1 MKNVYP
7 ALGFFIDGRWIDA
20 GSREAIAVVN
30 PATEEEIARLPLV
43 TSADLDMALE
53 AAARGFRVW
62 RHTAAIERA
71 AVLHRAAALLRE
83 RVEEIASVNTL
94 EQGKLLMEARW
105 ETLAAADIMDWAAE
119 EGRREYG
126 RILPSRRDG
135 VHRQVRLEPI
145 GPAAGFSPWN
155 GPALL
160 FGRKVAEALAAGCSC
175 IMKPAEETPG
185 TALMLAR
192 ALQDA
197 GLPDGVLNIVYGV
210 PPQVSTHLISSPV
223 IRKASFT
230 GSVEV
235 GRTLARL
242 AADHLKPIT
251 LELGGHAP
259 VLILEDA
266 DVEKAAAMTV
276 ATKFRFGGQVCT
288 SPTRFLV
295 HESVYDE
302 FVRRV
307 AEGAST
313 IAVGDGFAPDSQMG
327 PLTSLR
333 RLRAMEQCIAD
344 AVARGARL
352 ACGGKRIGE
361 RGYFFQPTVLA
372 DVPLDCE
379 IMNREPFGPVF
390 AVRPFRDE
398 AEAVAEAN
406 RLPFGLAAYAFT
418 RSPARAE
425 ALVESVESGL
435 LGINTFSINVP
446 ETPFGGLK
454 HSGYGNEGGQEGV
467 RGYLVAR
474 TVATAF

>member
-1 MKNVYP
+1 MHSDYP
-7 ALGFFIDGRWIDA
+7 SPSFFIDGRWVDT
-20 GSREAIAVVN
+20 GSRETIAVVN
-30 PATEEEIARLPLV
+30 PSTEEEIARLPLA
-43 TSADLDMALE
+43 TCADLDAALE

-62 RHTAAIERA
+62 RGTAAIERA

-83 RVEEIASVNTL
+83 RVEQIAAVNTL
-94 EQGKLLMEARW
+94 EQGKLLSEARW
-105 ETLAAADIMDWAAE
+105 ETLATAEIMDWSAE

-135 VHRQVRLEPI
+135 VRRQVMLEPI
-145 GPAAGFSPWN
+145 GPVAGFSPWN

-185 TALMLAR
+185 TALMVACALA
-192 ALQDA
+192 DA
-197 GLPDGVLNIVYGV
+197 GLPDGVLNIVFGV
-210 PPQVSTHLISSPV
+210 PPQVSTHLIASPV

-242 AADHLKPIT
+242 AAEHLKPIT

-259 VLILEDA
+259 VLVLEDA

-276 ATKFRFGGQVCT
+276 ATKFRFSGQVCS

-295 HESVYDE
+295 HESNYDE

-307 AEGAST
+307 AEGAAT
-313 IAVGDGFAPDSQMG
+313 IRVGDGFAPDSQMG
-327 PLTSLR
+327 PLASAR
-333 RLRAMEQCIAD
+333 RLRAMEQCVAD
-344 AVARGARL
+344 AVARGARV

-361 RGYFFQPTVLA
+361 RGCFFQPTVLA

-379 IMNREPFGPVF
+379 IMHREPFGPIF
-390 AVRPFRDE
+390 AIRPFRDE

-435 LGINTFSINVP
+435 IGINTYSINVP
-446 ETPFGGLK
+446 ETPFSGLK
-454 HSGYGNEGGQEGV
+454 HSGHGAEGGQEGV
-467 RGYLVAR
+467 RGYLIAR
-474 TVATAF
+474 TVATAL